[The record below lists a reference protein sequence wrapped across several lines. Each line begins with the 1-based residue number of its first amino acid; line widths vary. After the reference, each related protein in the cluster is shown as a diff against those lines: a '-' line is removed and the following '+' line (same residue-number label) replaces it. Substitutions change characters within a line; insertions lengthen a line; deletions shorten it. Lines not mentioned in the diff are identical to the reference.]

1 MQNYLIKNISL
12 VNEGKTRVADLL
24 IQNGRIEKIADQ
36 ISPAFAVTE
45 INGEGK
51 YLLPGVIDDQVH
63 FREPGLTHKA
73 TIYTE
78 ARAAVAGGVTSFME
92 MPNTLPPAF
101 TQELLEQKYAIGA
114 RSSLANYSFYMGT
127 SNDNAEEALRTN
139 DKKKDVCGIK
149 IFMGSSTGNLLVD
162 NYLTLDRLFRD
173 SEVLIATHCE
183 DEKIIRQNLERIKKE
198 NRELTAADHPLIRDE
213 EACFESSLTAIQ
225 FAKKYG
231 SRLHVFH
238 LSTEKEMQLFSNLL
252 PLEEKRI
259 TTEVCVHHLHF
270 SSDDYATLGNRIK
283 CNPAIKAPHNR
294 EALWKALLDDRL
306 DLIATDHAPHTLEEK
321 GLVRNADGSLSPIGG
336 DGAHAGSG
344 RSGGG
349 SGAHAAGGSAYER
362 AHAGLPLVQHSLLL
376 MLHYVKE
383 GRISLE
389 KVVEKMS
396 HAVAT
401 CFRIEERGYIR
412 EGYFADLVIVD
423 MGQPST
429 VLGPSGGHPSAAVR
443 VHRSTAEEQ
452 GLPQARPGNILY
464 KCGWSPL
471 EGFNFPAS
479 VTHTFVNG
487 HLVYGKEGFDE
498 SQWGRRLSFTP

>member
-1 MQNYLIKNISL
+1 MRNYLIKNVSM
-12 VNEGKTRVADLL
+12 VNEGRISTADLL
-24 IQNGRIEKIADQ
+24 LKNGRIEKIGTGLQ
-36 ISPAFAVTE
+36 PSFAVTE
-45 INGEGK
+45 INGEGLH
-51 YLLPGVIDDQVH
+51 LLPGAIDDQVH

-78 ARAAVAGGVTSFME
+78 AKAAVAGGVTSFME

-114 RSSLANYSFYMGT
+114 SHSLANYSFYMGT
-127 SNDNAEEALRTN
+127 SNDNADEALRTN
-139 DKKKDVCGIK
+139 DKKRDVCGIK

-162 NYLTLDRLFRD
+162 NYLTLDRLFRE

-183 DEKIIRQNLERIKKE
+183 DEKIIRQNLERLKRE
-198 NRELTAADHPLIRDE
+198 GRELMAADHPLIRDA

-225 FAKKYG
+225 FAQKHN

-252 PLEEKRI
+252 PLADKRI
-259 TTEVCVHHLHF
+259 TAEVCVHHLHF
-270 SSDDYATLGNRIK
+270 TSDDYERLGNRIK

-306 DLIATDHAPHTLEEK
+306 DLIATDHAPHTLAEK
-321 GLVRNADGSLSPIGG
+321 ALFRGPGG
-336 DGAHAGSG
+336 IEPLAGE
-344 RSGGG
+344 
-349 SGAHAAGGSAYER
+349 GSAYER

-376 MLHYVKE
+376 MLHYVRE
-383 GRISLE
+383 GRVSLE

-401 CFRIEERGYIR
+401 CFQIAERGYIR
-412 EGYFADLVIVD
+412 EGYFADLVMVD
-423 MGQPST
+423 LNRPSR
-429 VLGPSGGHPSAAVR
+429 VSAD
-443 VHRSTAEEQ
+443 
-452 GLPQARPGNILY
+452 NILY

-471 EGFNFPAS
+471 EGFEFPAT

-487 HLVYGKEGFDE
+487 HLVYGNGVFDE
-498 SQWGRRLSFTP
+498 SQWGQRMRFDRE